1 MPDSYTPPQEVQN
14 NARRGLELRQEFNR
28 GGTAVGVAR
37 ARDLSN
43 GKGISPD
50 TINRMISYFARH
62 EVDKQG
68 EGWADQ
74 SNPSAGYIAW
84 LLWGGDAGRTWAE
97 KVKRQM
103 EKDIEKQKDDFSIY
117 IPISKMDDDLEGAWG
132 VIVLIIGILITGWIF
147 GFGWGLVNKINGEL
161 FEDSQ
166 GDLVEDYEL
175 EKAVYDFMLVPK
187 HDEMHKRI
195 VPTSKV
201 VESFV
206 VTDEKLSKMFPG
218 ESIPQGKRGW
228 WIGIKIYDK
237 EIYKKHQTGEYSG
250 FSITG
255 SAQRREV

>member
-14 NARRGLELRQEFNR
+14 NARRGVELRQEFNR

-117 IPISKMDDDLEGAWG
+117 IPISKMDDEQQ
-132 VIVLIIGILITGWIF
+132 IV
-147 GFGWGLVNKINGEL
+147 FGWGLVNKINGEL